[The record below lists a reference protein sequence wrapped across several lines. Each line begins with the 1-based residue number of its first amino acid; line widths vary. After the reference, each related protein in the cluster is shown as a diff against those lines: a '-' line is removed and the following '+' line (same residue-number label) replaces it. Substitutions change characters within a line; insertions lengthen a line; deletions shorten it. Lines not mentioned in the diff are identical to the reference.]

1 MQSRLGTTIGAVA
14 QVVEQWTENPCV
26 AGSTP
31 ASTTLGPLFFSGL
44 FCFYFWDTAVSRT
57 EDAAGAAGGC
67 PQSVESAVLRAFEDA
82 SRTPGACFLHRMP
95 PKMRRV
101 PQEAFLS
108 TARMFRTIGGPL
120 RYRMPDTEAG
130 CRRSEAWRT
139 KKEADHNMFLALFD
153 LLVAV
158 DPTVGA
164 NMARGLWAAY
174 AAGSLSS
181 TYA

>member
-1 MQSRLGTTIGAVA
+1 MRPVR
-14 QVVEQWTENPCV
+14 QVLLLARYASEN
-26 AGSTP
+26 A
-31 ASTTLGPLFFSGL
+31 
-44 FCFYFWDTAVSRT
+44 SRT
-57 EDAAGAAGGC
+57 PGGC
-67 PQSVESAVLRAFEDA
+67 PQSVDRLFCGTLKMRRVPQEPVFGTEYPF
-82 SRTPGACFLHRMP
+82 RTVEACFLHRMP
-95 PKMRRV
+95 LKMRRV

>member
-1 MQSRLGTTIGAVA
+1 MRPVRQGAVHSLCSRLF
-14 QVVEQWTENPCV
+14 C
-26 AGSTP
+26 
-31 ASTTLGPLFFSGL
+31 GPLKMRRVPQEPVFGTEYL
-44 FCFYFWDTAVSRT
+44 FRT
-57 EDAAGAAGGC
+57 
-67 PQSVESAVLRAFEDA
+67 VE
-82 SRTPGACFLHRMP
+82 ACFLHRMP

>member
-1 MQSRLGTTIGAVA
+1 MRRVPQEPVFGTEYLFRT
-14 QVVEQWTENPCV
+14 VE
-26 AGSTP
+26 
-31 ASTTLGPLFFSGL
+31 
-44 FCFYFWDTAVSRT
+44 
-57 EDAAGAAGGC
+57 
-67 PQSVESAVLRAFEDA
+67 
-82 SRTPGACFLHRMP
+82 ACFLHRML